1 MRLFL
6 AQRAFIKDL
15 DGLQRQLSP
24 CLKGR
29 WRTTES
35 LHATVLFLGERY
47 TPDSVIETV
56 SQCSFTLED
65 ALIKGIG
72 RFAHNRI
79 LYAAALHPTL
89 LQTYHRLSHAFG
101 ITHQH
106 NFTPHITLMRYKEI
120 DEHCFDVETAALE
133 GKRLGELA
141 GPLQLMQSTLT
152 PQGAVYET
160 LYRF

>member
-6 AQRAFIKDL
+6 AQRAFMTDL

-24 CLKGR
+24 CVKGR
-29 WRTTES
+29 WRSAES

-56 SQCSFTLED
+56 LQCSFTLED
-65 ALIKGIG
+65 TPIEGIG

-101 ITHQH
+101 ITHQRD
-106 NFTPHITLMRYKEI
+106 FIPHVTLMRYKEI
-120 DEHCFDVETAALE
+120 DERCFDRERETLDSY
-133 GKRLGELA
+133 RLGELS
-141 GPLQLMQSTLT
+141 GPLLLMQSTLT

-160 LYRF
+160 LYSF